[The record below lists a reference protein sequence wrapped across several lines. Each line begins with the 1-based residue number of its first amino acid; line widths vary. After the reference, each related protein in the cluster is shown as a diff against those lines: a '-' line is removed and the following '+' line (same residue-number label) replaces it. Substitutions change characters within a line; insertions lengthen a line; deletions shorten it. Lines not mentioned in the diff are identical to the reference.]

1 MWPPGASWQVAM
13 PRVGLTRG
21 RLAGGDARGEPHP
34 PARPGYIIVY
44 IKLDP

>member
-1 MWPPGASWQVAM
+1 M
-13 PRVGLTRG
+13 PRVGLTLG

-34 PARPGYIIVY
+34 PAPRPGYIIVY